1 MKYKGSGN
9 NIYSSGNIDPEF
21 VEYLHSIPAEF
32 LQQLYLVWGAT
43 NAAKIVR
50 IDVKRKRRPRKAITD
65 DNIID
70 FYQTLKGLKYKGR
83 RNASK
88 KGQGRQSQE

>member
-9 NIYSSGNIDPEF
+9 NIYSSNNIDPEF

-32 LQQLYLVWGAT
+32 LQQLYLVWETT
-43 NAAKIVR
+43 NSLKINKV
-50 IDVKRKRRPRKAITD
+50 IIKKRNYKKLAITN

-70 FYQTLKGLKYKGR
+70 FYKTLKGLKYK
-83 RNASK
+83 
-88 KGQGRQSQE
+88 